1 MDVDY
6 VFFIQ
11 NINNCHW
18 VTAVADLHN
27 WIILIYDNDHSVTA
41 EAKLLE
47 LMLPL
52 RKAIP
57 DLMIASKQFEH
68 FAEIQGKR
76 KVKMFKCKRLS
87 RDHVPQSKKQRYVG

>member
-11 NINNCHW
+11 NINNCHR

-27 WIILIYDNDHSVTA
+27 WTITIYDNDHSVTS

-47 LMLPL
+47 CMLPL
-52 RKAIP
+52 RRAIP